1 MELITTTVSV
11 DAQKAADQVIIH
23 LVKGDSGTRR
33 FQFVPIEGGHLID
46 VSAVAMAKVQA
57 YSQATTGSLLID
69 CVIESGKVYMTPTPA
84 FVASVDEWACQL
96 VLLVW
101 NEDIQD
107 YQTLTSMP
115 FTTIIHGR
123 VYEGDAVEH
132 TNVTLEEAAYD
143 AATKTLIL
151 TMADGSVIS
160 VSLDHVHAN
169 ATTTAAGFES
179 ATDKANLDT
188 LVSRV
193 DQDLRTNAATT
204 PSFPSLSVGA
214 VTIYNDGTVTG
225 LRFT

>member
-46 VSAVAMAKVQA
+46 MSAVAMAKVQA
-57 YSQATTGSLLID
+57 YSQVTSGSLLID
-69 CVIESGKVYMTPTPA
+69 CVIESGKVYMTPTAA
-84 FVASVDEWACQL
+84 FVASVDEWSCQL
-96 VLLVW
+96 VLLDGT
-101 NEDIQD
+101 N
-107 YQTLTSMP
+107 QTLSSMP

-123 VYEGDAVEH
+123 VYEGDTVEH
-132 TNVTLEEAAYD
+132 TNVTLEEATYN

-179 ATDKANLDT
+179 AVDKTNLDL
-188 LVSRV
+188 LVSRIN
-193 DQDLRTNAATT
+193 QALLTTSSPTFSAATI
-204 PSFPSLSVGA
+204 GA
-214 VTIYNDGTVTG
+214 VSIANNGTVTG
-225 LRFT
+225 LKFT

>member
-1 MELITTTVSV
+1 MELITTTVSL

-96 VLLVW
+96 VLLD
-101 NEDIQD
+101 EDN
-107 YQTLTSMP
+107 QTLSSML

-132 TNVTLEEAAYD
+132 TNVTLEEATYN

-151 TMADGSVIS
+151 TMADGSVIT

-169 ATTTAAGFES
+169 ATTSAAGFES

-204 PSFPSLSVGA
+204 PSFPSLIVGA
-214 VTIYNDGTVTG
+214 VTINNDGTVTG